1 MKKLLSICILSVLL
15 TMMSFFTAQA
25 QSSNQCCF
33 WVENMQ
39 PETFP
44 HIANLDGT
52 GIAQDTSAG
61 MDLVLNNVLNKAYVG
76 NTDIYRLH
84 FPTAAN
90 CGDKVSIEWL
100 LYRDGQLVNGNLS
113 DYADFGIYT
122 RYDQLNADGECQN
135 INWLGGIVENGDG
148 LCGCN
153 PATWHVDHN
162 DFPGARQANPLTPAY
177 FDESHHAA
185 GYTHVLYTY
194 NFDYFYLPFL
204 ASEHSTTDIVITWKQ
219 VGNYSLVVRIRER
232 LGGTDYNFTSDGSQ
246 NPDMNIGGHQSC
258 CGDVLYQDS
267 LHYLVTTSH
276 EKSICEDDPP
286 FPYGRGQVWGP
297 NDSTLYDFY
306 PANGTDDLYYVLFGT
321 YECDHWKVDSIDT
334 FQLYARINP
343 DIVARDTNLCR
354 DEHFTADDL
363 LSLVT
368 EVDLDA
374 PGILGHEIQW
384 SENGVTWVTDMSR
397 LTSLNNMT
405 VLAGVYTFYA
415 RQYNYYYDALTGDT
429 IGCGGDIDTIN
440 VNVRDLYPPILNGD
454 NIYYFCNEVLAA
466 NSPLVLTAHLDD
478 LDECSTEIRW
488 YTEDDMALPTHNS
501 TYFVVSGDTM
511 EIDLTALNPENT
523 DFRITYYLY
532 AYNANTGTYSV
543 GYDSVIVQLYMT
555 PEFIV
560 EDTQLDYVVCPGSEV
575 TMHSRVT
582 SELPEYN
589 GEKPTVTYAWYK
601 NGERIMAATDS
612 NFTVNASM
620 ICNEVDTYKVVV
632 AAVSYVGCRNSMS
645 RTFTI
650 TAKDSLRPVIAWNP
664 EVATLDSLGN
674 KLQVLSG
681 CDSADVPAPY
691 TVAEFATVGTIT
703 DVCSNVDT
711 LLYVDIPQHTTC
723 QTIVKRTYVAQD
735 ACGNLS
741 NPIVEIFTLNN
752 DYKPVITGLIDID
765 PVRPLHNDCKE
776 NAPVY
781 DTLLAYFNEN
791 ITVTY
796 QCPET
801 RTANVVFYLENTNVI
816 ADGNPDIFADTDLV
830 TIYAVV
836 TDICGNSSDKT
847 PVFQI
852 HEPLPMYIVH
862 GSITLDTLE
871 LCADTNTN
879 MHFNDN
885 YVINAGRPYE
895 YQWSQISVVGQ
906 SIIAPD
912 PNNYLEAV
920 VSPVDQM
927 INTSTHFVMTVTDV
941 YGCVASDT
949 ANAIHFYRLPD
960 VFISDYPGNDGYPH
974 NDGDTV
980 CPNYGNFYVVANG
993 HSNLPD
999 SIPNYQQLGFYWSGA
1014 AISLNPYTDIN
1025 LFKLACENCDTSY
1038 TPVVTVTN
1046 KKNCSATASY
1056 TIYAYDGEA
1065 PVITAVDTVVQPLVQ
1080 GRLCEIQI
1088 PDFVGNNLYFNPNT
1102 VYDNCFSVS
1111 EMTFTQDVTPG
1122 TFVNQNTMVTVHVH
1136 TPCGPDADHQIWV
1149 MMPDNTIRITE
1160 ITANPDSACE
1170 PLTTTLTPT
1179 IINAVG
1185 NIDYSWSTG
1194 EVTETIGVTATF
1206 ASHTYTLTVT
1216 DASGCANSLTFEP
1229 TVYRVPVDSD
1239 FVWVKTPNTYC
1250 GDQEGDGTVSIN
1262 VLNRAYSH
1270 IVGYLMDGDTYEP
1283 YRPLTYTYTDLTTGT
1298 YWFTLYT
1305 SDSCQARFS
1314 TQVISDTT
1322 DNHEFEISVLQHN
1335 YRCEPPYSGTVAVS
1349 QFEGYVY
1356 HIVSDTHVTDGETQ
1370 TGLADVITPLMFNWL
1385 YQDNYR
1391 VFVTSPKHCHFI
1403 LGPVTVL
1410 NQTDTPSVHNIAI
1423 DTVTDCVTPNGVLYI
1438 YNTNPTYTYT
1448 VNGITKPG
1456 NNSTLVYPG
1465 LTEGDYMIH
1474 IVSSGQCHFYQNFH
1488 MYSNTPG
1495 PDRPIADLHADN
1507 YCYDAGANGSI
1518 TITSANTHAGYTY
1531 TIEGHGTQI
1540 AGPGS
1545 TIVFD
1550 NLPHD
1555 TYYLVVVD
1563 DHHCTATYPYTIL
1576 EEPVEVT
1583 FAPNEITTVNGNNC
1597 TVPNNQIQINA
1608 AAGYDYII
1616 TDFATGDTILPSDY
1630 NQLADGTYNI
1640 HKIHSTY
1647 ACDHDT
1653 NVTVNTVKPPYNYSV
1668 NVAPDHDCSVLGT
1681 GSIAVSNPNPDY
1693 TYTLHTT
1700 TPATT
1705 IVLID
1710 EDFSGF
1716 DADPVGSTDIS
1727 SSLNTYTTIPGWTG
1741 SKVYESDG
1749 NAKLGSSNAAGY
1761 LKTPVLDLSANG
1773 GQFVVKFDAMAW
1785 PNDKDSMF
1793 VEVDGTSYAVHGLS
1807 YTEFTTFTLPLTGG
1821 TATSTVKF
1829 RGAAASKGRFYIDN
1843 VLITSQEPAVI
1854 DLSDNTLVPG
1864 TTPFT
1869 SLNSGS
1875 YVVVATNNTTNCEYL
1890 VNATVE
1896 LDPYY
1901 PVISA
1906 VSTPNIM
1913 CIEPKNGSI
1922 IVTMDSVVPATY
1934 YVVTSPAPG
1943 VMFLDSNVTGAFT
1956 QLDSGL
1962 YVTFAISNLHCASN
1976 PVTLRVIDSAFITP
1990 HFTITPNHSCDST
2003 LNMPGTGCIYVD
2015 DPHDDAIHNY
2025 TYHLTL
2031 PGAWMDHDIDRPS
2044 YKWCAL
2050 SDNNYLV
2057 DIIDNVT
2064 GCEWHDTLYVP
2075 FEPVHITMT
2084 PVITPDHNCV
2094 GTGSGTLTVN
2104 AVSDNYDS
2112 ELYFTIDGGATVYP
2126 NGATISN
2133 LPVGDYEII
2142 VIDSAFLCVFDTL
2155 SNRNIS
2161 IELEKLLMNIDYT
2174 VTNNTACD
2182 PALYNG
2188 AITLNSVKY
2197 AVDNTDVN
2205 YTAAITGDAWTGLG
2219 ADNYTVT
2226 ITDNT
2231 TGCDTSFVISISTIN
2246 DCAPTISISSTGHN
2260 LHGDYYFCYG
2270 EENGKL
2276 TATATPNADCDTTF
2290 NYEWTSVCAHASSNT
2305 AEVDVYTDETFCC
2318 WYYVKATGEQTGC
2331 ANVDSFYVCVDTLPV
2346 IHFLA
2351 TGPSITLTSGSLTPL
2366 AGDPNRPTPN
2376 FHNCENQE
2384 FTFGIVDPG
2393 FDSIIWQ
2400 NGHVDTNHAT
2410 FVVPAYSLTPN
2421 PDQPTSYCVWVQ
2433 DHNGCT
2439 AGYTAANVY
2448 TLPVPKVTVDTASC
2462 NTFHYVAQSGIVYD
2476 YTFDPAGTNT
2486 YTIIDTFMAVNGCDS
2501 IVTKNVTVST
2511 SPTLTVSSLVGPY
2524 CHGDVLPST
2533 FTYTAE
2539 YAINE
2544 GFRIATSI
2552 PTNGSHAY
2560 MSDEVFDPTAPLT
2573 RAMNGMYVYAFAA
2586 NGCDIIYEP
2595 AGILFVDSLPV
2606 VTISGNPEFCAG
2618 SLVES
2623 ALHGTVVA
2631 WNVTTGI
2638 QRSYWRIN
2646 PTYEIVMTVNS
2657 SHNGKQLEFVATN
2670 HCGTTASDPVTLI
2683 VHTVEVPTLALA
2695 VPTATF
2701 CAGEAIELTDITITH
2716 NTTATALDT
2725 TYTLGGADY
2734 TLGTPLAAT
2743 DNGKQLVASVLYDCG
2758 SAVASNAVSI
2768 VVNDT
2773 AKLVLPTTADTLCIA
2788 DGDYTFTVTKLKG
2801 NVITASVNDDS
2812 KATVDVTNNTTD
2824 AVITVTPL
2832 AVGSV
2837 TVTITSTA
2845 AGNCGVKTATVN
2857 FFVGQKPVVATPA
2870 DVVACAGDIITPAV
2884 PAITA
2889 NGKIKNQGWRIDGV
2903 DVDLT
2908 ITKMTTDMN
2917 GADLT
2922 YYVENTCGETESAA
2936 ATLTV
2941 NDTAA
2946 ISIATSIAIDDT
2958 LCVGSDIS
2966 IYSVKVHPTNVL
2978 TYSVTPDGALTF
2990 NLVGDPHTDAGARLD
3005 MTGVTAANVTVT
3017 LTSTDLCGDPK
3028 TISMTFV
3035 VSEPAE
3041 IDAIVA
3047 PDAVCEGEVLT
3058 LSAPTITNTGNSN
3071 IHAQG
3076 WEIKIG
3082 TADYAAFDPTTPM
3095 TADHNGAS
3103 LRYMVVN
3110 ACGTVYSNVVSVTVN
3125 DTAKLTAPAEATQT
3139 VCNNKPI
3146 ADIVMTTNKPLEL
3159 SSELTAAG
3167 LSVSGNTISGT
3178 VSIPATETF
3187 PYTLTGTVS
3196 TVSTDCPAYD
3206 KTETIT
3212 ITVTEVPVVT
3222 LTAPDVVC
3230 DGNDITSTFSVV
3242 DNGATITAYGY
3253 EISQSTSMLGI
3264 YNEWTAAPTAYVADH
3279 DHYIYYSATN
3289 ACGTSTSDTFQLKVA
3304 GHVTVAIDAN
3314 MFRDTCVNNP
3324 FSDFL
3329 IGEPTVTLATDAT
3342 VILDTIWVKKN
3353 GNTYEDIDLTDA
3365 IADPTSVVCVIKT
3378 ECFYDTSNVVA
3389 LTFDYAPEFASTPFT
3404 TADFTVCEGTPF
3416 TDPGLTVGD
3425 DNTYDII
3432 ANTDGAVTLTW
3443 TIDGVAMDFTTAYDH
3458 ASFDGKDVK
3467 LQVCNDCGCVEYSVP
3482 AVIRE
3487 LPVPEMLKDT
3497 TVCADAANTF
3507 TLSVANEHSTSTYEW
3522 FGSDDASVAT
3532 TATTTLPAGVVD
3544 TVMTFYVVETDEY
3557 GCVSTNRINVSP
3569 DTISSDVITVK
3580 VTSKPAFIFTDMAGK
3595 VTHDINSSINNTS
3608 TAYKWTVDTKCY
3620 TDMDTKVFVNFY
3632 IYHNGVLIP
3641 NSEIS
3646 QYLTTSN
3653 TTIQGSNHA
3662 WNTNQAAPYTSGD
3675 GSANRTDMA
3684 FYLTMANHYPH
3695 SNFGGSSY
3703 DFDWLY
3709 LHFVSSRFFTN
3720 TISQFL
3726 QTGDYEIHYE
3736 LYSCD
3741 GADLNIYY
3749 KEPGMT
3755 ESKKI
3760 GGHNYADPLTLL
3772 TTDVFTIHVDDGSA
3786 YENNVAPEVPAA
3798 QTAADEPNVKLYPNP
3813 TTENVNVRIEGFSG
3827 QTMIR
3832 IATLTGKT
3840 IAERSIEVSSDTK
3853 FALETINVGDL
3864 TPGVY
3869 VMQIVNDEAIISRKL
3884 VITK

>member
-177 FDESHHAA
+177 FDETHHAA

-354 DEHFTADDL
+354 DENFTANDL

-405 VLAGVYTFYA
+405 VVAGVYTFYA
-415 RQYNYYYDALTGDT
+415 RQYNFYYDALTGDT
-429 IGCGGDIDTIN
+429 IGCGGDIDTVN

-454 NIYYFCNEVLAA
+454 HIYYFCNEVLSA
-466 NSPLVLTAHLDD
+466 NSPLVVSAHLNN

-488 YTEDDMALPTHNS
+488 YTEDDMALPTHSS

-511 EIDLTALNPENT
+511 EVDLTALNPENT

-532 AYNANTGTYSV
+532 SYNANTGTYSV
-543 GYDSVIVQLYMT
+543 GYDSVVIQLYMT

-560 EDTQLDYVVCPGSEV
+560 EDTQLDYVVCPGAEV

-582 SELPEYN
+582 SERPEYN
-589 GEKPTVTYAWYK
+589 GETPTVTYAWYK
-601 NGERIMAATDS
+601 NGERIMAANDS

-620 ICNEVDTYKVVV
+620 VCNEVDTYKVVV
-632 AAVSYVGCRNSMS
+632 AAVSYVGCRNDMS

-816 ADGNPDIFADTDLV
+816 ADGNLDIFADTDLV

-912 PNNYLEAV
+912 SNNYLEAV

-960 VFISDYPGNDGYPH
+960 VTITDYPGNAGYPH

-999 SIPNYQQLGFYWSGA
+999 SIPNYQELGFFWSGA
-1014 AISLNPYTDIN
+1014 AISLNPYTNIN

-1056 TIYAYDGEA
+1056 TIYAFDGEA
-1065 PVITAVDTVVQPLVQ
+1065 PVITAVDSVVQPLVQ
-1080 GRLCEIQI
+1080 GRPCQIQI
-1088 PDFVGNNLYFNPNT
+1088 PDFVGNNLYFNPST
-1102 VYDNCFSVS
+1102 VSDNCFTVS

-1122 TFVNQNTMVTVHVH
+1122 TYVNQNTVVTIHVH
-1136 TPCGPDADHQIWV
+1136 TPCGPDADHQILV
-1149 MMPDNTIRITE
+1149 KMPDNTIRITE

-1185 NIDYSWSTG
+1185 AITYNWSTG
-1194 EVTETIGVTATF
+1194 EETETIGVTATF

-1216 DASGCANSLTFEP
+1216 DASGCANSKTFEP

-1239 FVWVKTPNTYC
+1239 FVWVTTPNTYC
-1250 GDQEGDGTVSIN
+1250 GDEEGDGTVAIN
-1262 VLNRAYSH
+1262 VLNRSFSH
-1270 IVGYLMDGDTYEP
+1270 IVGYLMDGDTYVP
-1283 YRPLTYTYTDLTTGT
+1283 YRPLTYTYTDLKTGT
-1298 YWFTLYT
+1298 YWFTLFT

-1314 TQVISDTT
+1314 AQVISDTT

-1423 DTVTDCVTPNGVLYI
+1423 DTVTDCVVPNGVLYI

-1465 LTEGDYMIH
+1465 LSEGDYVIH

-1495 PDRPIADLHADN
+1495 PQRPVAELHADN
-1507 YCYDAGANGSI
+1507 YCYDTGANGSI
-1518 TITSANTHAGYTY
+1518 TISGENTHAGYTY
-1531 TIEGHGTQI
+1531 TIDGYGTQI

-1545 TIVFD
+1545 TIVFN
-1550 NLPHD
+1550 NLPHN
-1555 TYYLVVVD
+1555 TYQLVVVD
-1563 DHHCTATYPYTIL
+1563 DHHCTATYDYIIL

-1597 TVPNNQIQINA
+1597 TVPNNQIQINFA
-1608 AAGYDYII
+1608 TGYNYIV
-1616 TDFATGDTILPSDY
+1616 TDVATGDTILPSDY
-1630 NQLADGTYNI
+1630 SQLADGRYNI

-1647 ACDHDT
+1647 ACDKDT
-1653 NVTVNTVKPPYNYSV
+1653 NVTVITVKPPYNYAV

-1710 EDFSGF
+1710 EDFSNF
-1716 DADPVGSTDIS
+1716 DEDPYGNTDIS
-1727 SSLNTYTTIPGWTG
+1727 SQLNNFMQDAGWTG
-1741 SKVYESDG
+1741 SKVYESVG
-1749 NAKLGSSNAAGY
+1749 SAKLGSSSAIGY
-1761 LKTPVLDLSANG
+1761 VETPELDLSANG
-1773 GQFVVKFDAMAW
+1773 GQFVVTFDAKAW
-1785 PNDKDSMF
+1785 SGDNSSMI
-1793 VEVDGTSYAVHGLS
+1793 VEVDGTQHTVTGLTS
-1807 YTEFTTFTLPLTGG
+1807 AEFTTFTLPLTGG
-1821 TATSTVKF
+1821 TATSKVKF
-1829 RGAAASKGRFYIDN
+1829 AGTNSNKRFYLDN
-1843 VLITSQEPAVI
+1843 VLITSEEPAVV

-1922 IVTMDSVVPATY
+1922 IITMDSIVPATY
-1934 YVVTSPAPG
+1934 YVVTAPASSTL
-1943 VMFLDSNVTGAFT
+1943 FIDSNATGAFT

-1962 YVTFAISNLHCASN
+1962 YVTFAISSLHCASN
-1976 PVTLRVIDSAFITP
+1976 PVSIRVVDSAFITP

-2025 TYHLTL
+2025 TYYLTL

-2050 SDNNYLV
+2050 SENNYLV

-2084 PVITPDHNCV
+2084 PTITPDHNCV

-2104 AVSDNYDS
+2104 AVSDNFDS
-2112 ELYFTIDGGATVYP
+2112 ELFFTIDGGATVYP
-2126 NGATISN
+2126 IGTTISN
-2133 LPVGDYEII
+2133 LPTGDYEII

-2155 SNRNIS
+2155 SNRFITV
-2161 IELEKLLMNIDYT
+2161 EREKLLMNIDYT
-2174 VTNNTACD
+2174 VTSNTACD

-2197 AVDNTDVN
+2197 VVDNTDVN
-2205 YTAAITGDAWTGLG
+2205 YTATITGDAWTGLG
-2219 ADNYTVT
+2219 TDNYVVT

-2231 TGCDTSFVISISTIN
+2231 TGCDTSFVVSVPGGA
-2246 DCAPTISISSTGHN
+2246 DCTPTISISSTGHN

-2270 EENGKL
+2270 EDGGKL
-2276 TATATPNADCDTTF
+2276 TATATPNVDCDTTF

-2305 AEVDVYTDETFCC
+2305 SEVDVYTDETFCC

-2351 TGPSITLTSGSLTPL
+2351 TGPSIHLTSGSLTPL

-2448 TLPVPKVTVDTASC
+2448 TLPVPKVAVDTASC
-2462 NTFHYVAQSGIVYD
+2462 NTFHYVTQSGIVYD
-2476 YTFDPAGTNT
+2476 YTFDPALTNT

-2501 IVTKNVTVST
+2501 IVTKNVTVNT
-2511 SPTLTVSSLVGPY
+2511 SPELTASTLASYY
-2524 CHGDVLPST
+2524 CHGTTLPST
-2533 FTYTAE
+2533 FTYTAQ
-2539 YAINE
+2539 YAIND
-2544 GFRIATSI
+2544 GWRIASSV
-2552 PTNGSHAY
+2552 PAPGS
-2560 MSDEVFDPTAPLT
+2560 SVWTTDDVFDPTAPLT
-2573 RAMNGMYVYAFAA
+2573 RDMDGKIVYAFAA
-2586 NGCDIIYEP
+2586 NACETIYSV
-2595 AGILFVDSLPV
+2595 AGILYIDSLPV
-2606 VTISGNPEFCAG
+2606 VTISGTPEYCAG
-2618 SLVES
+2618 SEVEPT
-2623 ALHGTVVA
+2623 LTHTVV
-2631 WNVTTGI
+2631 WNDEYYPTGHT
-2638 QRSYWRIN
+2638 SYWRIN
-2646 PTYEIVMTVNS
+2646 ETHEILMTVKTA
-2657 SHNGKQLEFVATN
+2657 HNGQHIEYVATN
-2670 HCGTTASDPVTLI
+2670 HCGTSVSNAVELT
-2683 VHTVEVPTLALA
+2683 VHTVVPPTLALA
-2695 VPTATF
+2695 VPAKTF
-2701 CAGEAIELTDITITH
+2701 CAGETIELTDITLTH
-2716 NTTATALDT
+2716 NTTATPLST
-2725 TYTLGGADY
+2725 SYTLGGAAY
-2734 TLGTPLAAT
+2734 TLGTPLTAA
-2743 DNGKQLVASVLYDCG
+2743 DNGKNLVASVLYDCG

-2773 AKLVLPTTADTLCIA
+2773 AILVLPTTADTLCIT
-2788 DGDYTFTVTKLKG
+2788 DVPYTFTVTKAKG
-2801 NVITASVNDDS
+2801 NSITATVNND
-2812 KATVDVTNNTTD
+2812 KATVAVTNNTTD
-2824 AVITVTPL
+2824 ATITVTPA

-2837 TVTITSTA
+2837 TVTLTSTA
-2845 AGNCGVKTATVN
+2845 AGNCGTKTANVT
-2857 FFVGQKPVVATPA
+2857 FFIGQKPVVVRPA
-2870 DVVACAGDIITPAV
+2870 NVIACAGDIITPTV
-2884 PAITA
+2884 PNITA
-2889 NGKIKNQGWRIDGV
+2889 NGSIRTQGWRINGINV
-2903 DVDLT
+2903 NLAATPMT
-2908 ITKMTTDMN
+2908 IAMN

-2922 YYVENTCGETESAA
+2922 YYVENYCGETESAP

-2946 ISIATSIAIDDT
+2946 LEIAYNIAADDT
-2958 LCVGSDIS
+2958 MCVGGTTFS
-2966 IYSVKVHPTNVL
+2966 ITNIKIHPTNTL
-2978 TYSVTPDGALTF
+2978 AYSVDPEGAVTFELT
-2990 NLVGDPHTDAGARLD
+2990 GDATTSAGATLT
-3005 MTGVTAANVTVT
+3005 MTGVTPANVTVT
-3017 LTSTDLCGDPK
+3017 VTSSDVCGSPK
-3028 TISMTFV
+3028 SFEIPFVISK
-3035 VSEPAE
+3035 PAE
-3041 IDAIVA
+3041 IGAIVA
-3047 PDAVCEGEVLT
+3047 PAEVCEGETLT
-3058 LSAPTITNTGNSN
+3058 LAAPEITNNGNSG

-3076 WEIKIG
+3076 WEVKIG
-3082 TADYAAFDPTTPM
+3082 AADYAAFDPSTPM
-3095 TADHNGAS
+3095 TMSHNGAS
-3103 LRYMVVN
+3103 LRYMVEN
-3110 ACGTVYSNVVSVTVN
+3110 ACGPVYSNVVNITVN
-3125 DTAKLTAPAEATQT
+3125 DTAYLTPTTVTQT
-3139 VCNNKPI
+3139 VCNDNAI
-3146 ADIVMTTNKPLEL
+3146 AEITMTTNKPLVLSAEL
-3159 SSELTAAG
+3159 IAAG
-3167 LSVSGNTISGT
+3167 LTVDGKVIHGT
-3178 VSIPATETF
+3178 VHINPSQSF
-3187 PYTLTGTVS
+3187 PYTLTGQVYTNDTKCV
-3196 TVSTDCPAYD
+3196 AYN
-3206 KTETIT
+3206 KASTIT
-3212 ITVTEVPVVT
+3212 ITVNEKPVVT
-3222 LTAPDVVC
+3222 LTPPDVVC
-3230 DGNDITSTFSVV
+3230 DGDNISSTYDVYNSGSAITSQGYMIAPDKLAYFTAWA
-3242 DNGATITAYGY
+3242 DAPKAT
-3253 EISQSTSMLGI
+3253 
-3264 YNEWTAAPTAYVADH
+3264 VAEH
-3279 DHYIYYSATN
+3279 DYFIFYSATN
-3289 ACGTSTSDTFQLKVA
+3289 GCGTSTSDTFQLKVA
-3304 GHVTVAIDAN
+3304 GHATVAIDAT
-3314 MFRDTCVNNP
+3314 MFRDTCAGNP

-3329 IGEPTVTLATDAT
+3329 VGEPTVTLATDAT
-3342 VILDTIWVKKN
+3342 VAIDTFWLKKDGDN
-3353 GNTYEDIDLTDA
+3353 YEDIELTDA
-3365 IADPTSVVCVIKT
+3365 IADPTSVVCVVET
-3378 ECFYDTSNVVA
+3378 ECFKDTSNVIA
-3389 LTFDYAPEFASTPFT
+3389 LTFDKAPAFANATPFT
-3404 TADFTVCEGTPF
+3404 TDDFTVCEGTPF
-3416 TDPGLTVGD
+3416 TDPGLTVG
-3425 DNTYDII
+3425 TDII
-3432 ANTDGAVTLTW
+3432 ANTDGEVRLTW
-3443 TIDGVAMDFTTAYDH
+3443 TIDGVEMDFTTAYDH

-3467 LQVCNDCGCVEYSVP
+3467 LTVCNDCDCIEYSVP

-3497 TVCADAANTF
+3497 TVCADPANEF
-3507 TLSVANEHSTSTYEW
+3507 TLSVANENATSTYEW
-3522 FGSDDASVAT
+3522 FGSDNVSVAT
-3532 TATTTLPAGVVD
+3532 TPSVTLPAGIVD
-3544 TVMTFYVVETDEY
+3544 TVMTFYVVETDEN
-3557 GCVSTNRINVSP
+3557 GCVSQNRINVSP

-3580 VTSKPAFIFTDMAGK
+3580 VTTKPAFIFTDMAGT
-3595 VTHDINSSINNTS
+3595 VTHDINSSINNKT

-3632 IYHNGVLIP
+3632 IYYNGELIPATEISNYITKPDTTINGV
-3641 NSEIS
+3641 NHEYNTY
-3646 QYLTTSN
+3646 QYASF
-3653 TTIQGSNHA
+3653 
-3662 WNTNQAAPYTSGD
+3662 TSGD
-3675 GSANRTDMA
+3675 GTSTRTDYA
-3684 FYLTMANHYPH
+3684 FYTTMANHYPH
-3695 SNFGGSSY
+3695 SNLGGASY

-3709 LHFVSSRFFTN
+3709 LHFVASRFFTN
-3720 TISQFL
+3720 TVAQFL

-3736 LYSCD
+3736 LYATD
-3741 GADLNIYY
+3741 GSEINYYY
-3749 KEPGMT
+3749 KDGGMT
-3755 ESKKI
+3755 TAQKI
-3760 GGHNYADPLTLL
+3760 GGHNYTGATLL
-3772 TTDVFTIHVDDGSA
+3772 TSDVFTIHVDDGPA
-3786 YENNVAPEVPAA
+3786 YENNEAPEAPAA
-3798 QTAADEPNVKLYPNP
+3798 QTVADEPTVKLYPNP

-3827 QTMIR
+3827 HTMIR
-3832 IATLTGKT
+3832 ISTLTGKT
-3840 IAERSIEVSSDTK
+3840 IAERAIEVSSDSK
-3853 FALETINVGDL
+3853 FALETFNVADL